1 MIRAAV
7 QGICLCPKNPHTGDP
22 AAAATGAGALTE
34 QAGPM
39 EFKTRKVVTP
49 KDLNPHGTL
58 FGGRAL
64 EWIDEEA
71 FIFASCQLGS
81 TSLVTKLMSTVNFV
95 SSARLGDI
103 VEIGCEALKFGT
115 TSISVKCQVRR
126 MDTGALITAVGE
138 IVFVNVGD
146 DGRPV
151 AHGVTRA
158 TAAGGGG

>member
-1 MIRAAV
+1 
-7 QGICLCPKNPHTGDP
+7 
-22 AAAATGAGALTE
+22 
-34 QAGPM
+34 M

-81 TSLVTKLMSTVNFV
+81 TSLVTKLMSTVDFV

-126 MDTGALITAVGE
+126 MATADLITEVGE
-138 IVFVNVGD
+138 IVFVNVD
-146 DGRPV
+146 DGARPV
-151 AHGVTRA
+151 AHGPWRDPRH
-158 TAAGGGG
+158 GGGRRRLNRDQTSRAAR

>member
-126 MDTGALITAVGE
+126 MDTGDLITAVGE

>member
-1 MIRAAV
+1 
-7 QGICLCPKNPHTGDP
+7 
-22 AAAATGAGALTE
+22 
-34 QAGPM
+34 M

-71 FIFASCQLGS
+71 FIFASCQLGT

-103 VEIGCEALKFGT
+103 VEIGCEVLRIGT
-115 TSISVKCQVRR
+115 TSITVNCHVRH
-126 MDTGALITAVGE
+126 MDTGAPITEVGE
-138 IVFVNVGD
+138 IVYVNVGP
-146 DGRPV
+146 DGRPLP
-151 AHGVTRA
+151 HGVPGA
-158 TAAGGGG
+158 PGGG

>member
-1 MIRAAV
+1 
-7 QGICLCPKNPHTGDP
+7 
-22 AAAATGAGALTE
+22 
-34 QAGPM
+34 M

-81 TSLVTKLMSTVNFV
+81 TSLVTKLMSTVDFV

-103 VEIGCEALKFGT
+103 VELGCEALKFGT

-126 MDTGALITAVGE
+126 MATGDLITEVGE
-138 IVFVNVGD
+138 IVFVNVD
-146 DGRPV
+146 DGGRPV

>member
-1 MIRAAV
+1 
-7 QGICLCPKNPHTGDP
+7 
-22 AAAATGAGALTE
+22 
-34 QAGPM
+34 M

-49 KDLNPHGTL
+49 RDLNPHGSL

-81 TSLVTKLMSTVNFV
+81 TTLVTKLMSTVNFV

-103 VEIGCEALKFGT
+103 VEIGCAALKFGT
-115 TSISVKCQVRR
+115 TSITVTCQVRD
-126 MDTGALITAVGE
+126 MTSGTLITEVGE
-138 IVFVNVGD
+138 IVYVNVGA

-151 AHGVTRA
+151 PHGASGPVA
-158 TAAGGGG
+158 QA

>member
-1 MIRAAV
+1 MSKTFAFAFIISTLGAAQMRRRATHIKRAK
-7 QGICLCPKNPHTGDP
+7 L
-22 AAAATGAGALTE
+22 
-34 QAGPM
+34 M
-39 EFKTRKVVTP
+39 EFKTRKLVTP

-71 FIFASCQLGS
+71 FIFASCQLAS
-81 TSLVTKLMSTVNFV
+81 TSLVTKLISSVNFV

-115 TSISVKCQVRR
+115 SSITVKCHVRR
-126 MDTGALITAVGE
+126 MDTGAVITQVGE

-146 DGRPV
+146 DGRPL
-151 AHGVTRA
+151 AHGVTAA
-158 TAAGGGG
+158 TAPDGGG